1 MATSKPAAKDEAAP
15 AETRAKPSRLKGV
28 LITGVVGVVFLG
40 AGAGASWWFFGRHV
54 PAGAQQTATPAAPEA
69 IVTAAPP
76 SYLAIEP
83 MVVNL
88 SGDSGDRLVQIG
100 ITLALSDEKSNDRI
114 KAFLPAIRN
123 AAILTISQRAATD
136 LLTREGKEKLA
147 RDIQAEVTRI
157 IGAGATSPVREVL
170 FLSLIHI

>member
-1 MATSKPAAKDEAAP
+1 
-15 AETRAKPSRLKGV
+15 
-28 LITGVVGVVFLG
+28 
-40 AGAGASWWFFGRHV
+40 
-54 PAGAQQTATPAAPEA
+54 
-69 IVTAAPP
+69 
-76 SYLAIEP
+76 

-170 FLSLIHI
+170 FANFIVQ